1 MNSFSSLIFFTISI
15 FLMLIIIILQI
26 VFLFKKKSGST
37 SLIAEKVGYIDQS
50 VGKIEKNLPFE
61 FSKTREEN
69 VKLQRDFREELLRSL
84 TMFRSSMI
92 SETVKIS
99 ELTKKQ
105 LDSFEEKIGVLTE
118 KNIKGISEV
127 RESINQKLELIRS
140 DNSKKLEEMRRTVD
154 EKLHDTLEKR
164 LGESFKLV
172 SERLEEVHK
181 GLGEM
186 QHLAV
191 GVGDLKKVLTNI
203 KTRGTWGEVQ
213 LGAIL
218 ESILTPDQYASN
230 VVTRKGASTR
240 VEFAIK
246 LPGKGEGAVWLP
258 IDAKFPKE
266 DYEKLVDAQDAA
278 QPEIIETAKKNIL
291 LRIKAEA
298 KDINEK
304 YLDPPNTTDFGI
316 LFLPVEGLYAEV
328 LRMPGIVDML
338 QREYRIV
345 LSGPTTLSA
354 FLNSLQMGFRTLA
367 IEKRSSEVWS
377 VLGAVK
383 TEFSKFGEI
392 LDKTKKK
399 LQEATNTIDRASQKS
414 RTIHRKLRDVAELP
428 EAPAPDYN
436 SNEVFIDTED

>member
-1 MNSFSSLIFFTISI
+1 MSSFQFFVLNVAGI
-15 FLMLIIIILQI
+15 FLLLIVIILQ
-26 VFLFKKKSGST
+26 VVLLLKKHTGENRV
-37 SLIAEKVGYIDQS
+37 IEEKVTRIDRHLP
-50 VGKIEKNLPFE
+50 EEFAKN
-61 FSKTREEN
+61 REEN
-69 VKLQRDFREELLRSL
+69 VKLQRETRGELQQSL
-84 TMFRSSMI
+84 HMFRTSLI
-92 SETVKIS
+92 SETAKIAD
-99 ELTKKQ
+99 LTKKQ
-105 LDSFEEKIGVLTE
+105 LDSFESKIGILTE
-118 KNIKGISEV
+118 KNMQGMKEV
-127 RESINQKLELIRS
+127 RETIEQKLERIRS
-140 DNSKKLEEMRRTVD
+140 DNSSKLEEMRKTVD

-164 LGESFKLV
+164 LGDSFKLV

-186 QHLAV
+186 QNLAV

-218 ESILTPDQYASN
+218 ESILTPEQYAQN
-230 VVTRKGASTR
+230 VATKKGSSTR
-240 VEFAIK
+240 VEYAVK
-246 LPGKGEGAVWLP
+246 LPGKDEGAVWLP

-266 DYEKLVDAQDAA
+266 DYEKLVDAQDEA
-278 QPEIIETAKKNIL
+278 QLEIMEAAKKNIL

-298 KDINEK
+298 KDISEK
-304 YLDPPNTTDFGI
+304 YLDPPHTTDFGI

-328 LRMPGIVDML
+328 LRMPGIVDLL

-377 VLGAVK
+377 VLGSVK
-383 TEFSKFGEI
+383 TEFTKFGDI

-399 LQEATNTIDRASQKS
+399 LQEATNSIDKASQKS
-414 RTIHRKLRDVAELP
+414 RTIGRKLRNVAELP
-428 EAPAPDYN
+428 ENTGDL
-436 SNEVFIDTED
+436 FIEREEP

>member
-1 MNSFSSLIFFTISI
+1 MNSFSSLIFFAVSI
-15 FLMLIIIILQI
+15 FLMLIIIVLQI
-26 VFLFKKKSGST
+26 VFLFKRKSGST

-50 VGKIEKNLPFE
+50 VGKIEKNLPIE
-61 FSKTREEN
+61 FSKIREEN

-105 LDSFEEKIGVLTE
+105 LDSFEEKIEVLTE

-127 RESINQKLELIRS
+127 REAINQKLELIRS

-218 ESILTPDQYASN
+218 ESVLTPDQYASN
-230 VVTRKGASTR
+230 VVTKKGAGTR

-246 LPGKGEGAVWLP
+246 LPGKGESAVWLP

-304 YLDPPNTTDFGI
+304 YLDPPNTTDFAI

-367 IEKRSSEVWS
+367 IQKRSSEVWS

-428 EAPAPDYN
+428 KTPVKP
-436 SNEVFIDTED
+436 FIEQEDS

>member
-1 MNSFSSLIFFTISI
+1 MNLFFVTIFGAAVLLFLI
-15 FLMLIIIILQI
+15 LIIILQI
-26 VFLFKKKSGST
+26 LILSKKGNSGQTELVKQNVERLESRMP
-37 SLIAEKVGYIDQS
+37 D
-50 VGKIEKNLPFE
+50 E
-61 FSKTREEN
+61 FSKNREEN
-69 VKLQRDFREELLRSL
+69 RNLQRENRKEILASL
-84 TMFRSSMI
+84 DMFRTSMI
-92 SETVKIS
+92 NETAKIS
-99 ELTKKQ
+99 SLTKKQ
-105 LDSFEEKIGVLTE
+105 LDSFEQKIGVLTGTIE
-118 KNIKGISEV
+118 
-127 RESINQKLELIRS
+127 QKLELIRN
-140 DNSKKLEEMRRTVD
+140 DNSSKLEEMRKTVD
-154 EKLHDTLEKR
+154 EKLHETLEKR
-164 LGESFKLV
+164 LGDSFKLV

-186 QHLAV
+186 QTLAT

-218 ESILTPDQYASN
+218 ESILTPDQFSLN
-230 VVTRKGASTR
+230 VATKKGSAAR

-246 LPGKGEGAVWLP
+246 LPGKDSDAVWLP

-266 DYEKLVDAQDAA
+266 DYEKLVDAQDAGDMEA
-278 QPEIIETAKKNIL
+278 IESAKKNIL
-291 LRIKAEA
+291 IRIKQEA
-298 KDINEK
+298 KDISTK
-304 YLDPPNTTDFGI
+304 YLDPPGTTDFGI

-328 LRMPGIVDML
+328 LRMPGIVDTL

-345 LSGPTTLSA
+345 ISGPTTLSA

-383 TEFSKFGEI
+383 TEFSKFGDI

-399 LQEATNTIDRASQKS
+399 LQEATNTIDTASRKS

-428 EAPAPDYN
+428 DSGTPVLTGELFPG
-436 SNEVFIDTED
+436 NED

>member
-1 MNSFSSLIFFTISI
+1 MSSFQFFVLNVAGI
-15 FLMLIIIILQI
+15 FLLLVVIILQ
-26 VFLFKKKSGST
+26 VVLLLKKHTGENR
-37 SLIAEKVGYIDQS
+37 IIEEKVTRIDQHLPD
-50 VGKIEKNLPFE
+50 EFAKN
-61 FSKTREEN
+61 REEN
-69 VKLQRDFREELLRSL
+69 VQLPRETRGELQQSL
-84 TMFRSSMI
+84 HMFRTSLI
-92 SETVKIS
+92 SETAKIAD
-99 ELTKKQ
+99 LTKKQ
-105 LDSFEEKIGVLTE
+105 LDSFESKIGILTE
-118 KNIKGISEV
+118 KNMQGMKEV
-127 RESINQKLELIRS
+127 RETIEQKLERIRS
-140 DNSKKLEEMRRTVD
+140 DNSSKLEEMRKTVD

-164 LGESFKLV
+164 LGDSFKLV

-186 QHLAV
+186 QNLAV

-218 ESILTPDQYASN
+218 ESILTPEQYAQN
-230 VVTRKGASTR
+230 VATKKGSSTR
-240 VEFAIK
+240 VEYAVK
-246 LPGKGEGAVWLP
+246 LPGKDEGAVWLP

-266 DYEKLVDAQDAA
+266 DYEKLVDAQDEA
-278 QPEIIETAKKNIL
+278 QLEIMEAAKKNIL

-298 KDINEK
+298 KDISEK
-304 YLDPPNTTDFGI
+304 YLDPPHTTDFGI

-328 LRMPGIVDML
+328 LRMPGIVDLL

-377 VLGAVK
+377 VLGSVK
-383 TEFSKFGEI
+383 TEFTKFGDI

-399 LQEATNTIDRASQKS
+399 LQEATNSIDKASQKS
-414 RTIHRKLRDVAELP
+414 RTIGRKLRNVAELP
-428 EAPAPDYN
+428 ENTGELLINHEEP
-436 SNEVFIDTED
+436 

>member
-1 MNSFSSLIFFTISI
+1 MNFFIATILGI
-15 FLMLIIIILQI
+15 GILLLLLVIVILQI
-26 VFLFKKKSGST
+26 MLLARQNRNEDPEIERKFEYLGKN
-37 SLIAEKVGYIDQS
+37 LE
-50 VGKIEKNLPFE
+50 KIESRLPDEFMKN
-61 FSKTREEN
+61 REEN
-69 VKLQRDFREELLRSL
+69 TNLQRETRKEMISSL
-84 TMFRSSMI
+84 DMFRTSMI
-92 SETVKIS
+92 NENTKIS
-99 ELTKKQ
+99 DLTKKQ
-105 LDSFEEKIGVLTE
+105 LDSFEKKIGVLTGTIE
-118 KNIKGISEV
+118 
-127 RESINQKLELIRS
+127 QKLELIRS
-140 DNSKKLEEMRRTVD
+140 DNSMKLEEMRKTVD
-154 EKLHDTLEKR
+154 EKLHETLEKR
-164 LGESFKLV
+164 LGDSFKLV

-186 QHLAV
+186 QSLAT

-218 ESILTPDQYASN
+218 ESILTPEQYSKN
-230 VVTRKGASTR
+230 VATKKGSQNR
-240 VEFAIK
+240 VEFAVR
-246 LPGKGEGAVWLP
+246 LPGTGDEPVWLP

-278 QPEIIETAKKNIL
+278 QVEVIEQAKKNIL

-298 KDINEK
+298 RDISTK

-328 LRMPGIVDML
+328 LRMPGILDTL

-345 LSGPTTLSA
+345 VSGPTTLSA

-383 TEFSKFGEI
+383 AEFYKFGEI

-399 LQEATNTIDRASQKS
+399 LQEATNTIDKASQKS
-414 RTIHRKLRDVAELP
+414 RTIHRKLRGVSELP
-428 EAPAPDYN
+428 ESVSEPITAGELFPGTD
-436 SNEVFIDTED
+436 D

>member
-1 MNSFSSLIFFTISI
+1 MNFFIATILGI
-15 FLMLIIIILQI
+15 GILLLLLVIVILQI
-26 VFLFKKKSGST
+26 MLLARQNRNEDPEIERKFEYLGKN
-37 SLIAEKVGYIDQS
+37 LE
-50 VGKIEKNLPFE
+50 KIESRLPDEFMKN
-61 FSKTREEN
+61 REEN
-69 VKLQRDFREELLRSL
+69 TNLQRETRKEMISSL
-84 TMFRSSMI
+84 DMFRTSMI
-92 SETVKIS
+92 NENTKIS
-99 ELTKKQ
+99 DLTKKQ
-105 LDSFEEKIGVLTE
+105 LDSFEKKIGVLTGTIE
-118 KNIKGISEV
+118 
-127 RESINQKLELIRS
+127 QKLELIRS
-140 DNSKKLEEMRRTVD
+140 DNSMKLEEMRKTVD
-154 EKLHDTLEKR
+154 EKLHETLEKR
-164 LGESFKLV
+164 LGDSFKLV

-186 QHLAV
+186 QSLAT

-218 ESILTPDQYASN
+218 ESILTPEQYSKN
-230 VVTRKGASTR
+230 VATKKGSQNR
-240 VEFAIK
+240 VEFAVR
-246 LPGKGEGAVWLP
+246 LPGTGDEPVWLP

-278 QPEIIETAKKNIL
+278 QIEVIEQAKKNIL

-298 KDINEK
+298 KDISTK
-304 YLDPPNTTDFGI
+304 YLDPPHTTDFGI

-328 LRMPGIVDML
+328 LRMPGILDTL

-345 LSGPTTLSA
+345 VSGPTTLSA

-383 TEFSKFGEI
+383 TEFYKFGEI

-399 LQEATNTIDRASQKS
+399 LQEATNTIDKASQKS
-414 RTIHRKLRDVAELP
+414 RTIHRKLRGVSELP
-428 EAPAPDYN
+428 ESVSKQITAGELFPGTD
-436 SNEVFIDTED
+436 D